1 MEILRQIRAD
11 LKDGLDGLRN
21 EVRSTNERLDVF
33 RQDVNARLDQV
44 NLRVDNVTEMQNVLV
59 QEHRKTNQRL
69 DFFAEELIRMR

>member
-11 LKDGLDGLRN
+11 LKDVLDGLRN